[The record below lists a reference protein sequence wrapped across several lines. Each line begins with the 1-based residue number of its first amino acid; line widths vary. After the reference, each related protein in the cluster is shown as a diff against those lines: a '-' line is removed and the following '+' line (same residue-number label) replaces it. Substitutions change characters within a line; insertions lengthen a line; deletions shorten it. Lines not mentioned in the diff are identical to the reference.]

1 MAKLLALAFVPPVLH
16 LLARLKER
24 LAVQSAHLQGTRVRR
39 IQQREVEGN
48 VLALAAMVVEHQV
61 RLLVV
66 VREKVKGFHA
76 RVNASRIAHL
86 FKKLLE
92 HTTLFHSL
100 FPQIAPKILR
110 CSTIFQKKVYSRCR
124 QIATFMG
131 SSECPPHMTSD
142 DAKGIKNE
150 LR

>member
-1 MAKLLALAFVPPVLH
+1 MKCLFDDVERCTQSKCLVWQAVTNTTRSTCKAHNVGIMRVLLPGNEFGAKTCALSTAHGTP
-16 LLARLKER
+16 ARQLS
-24 LAVQSAHLQGTRVRR
+24 LWGSSVSTRA
-39 IQQREVEGN
+39 IS
-48 VLALAAMVVEHQV
+48 
-61 RLLVV
+61 
-66 VREKVKGFHA
+66 HA
-76 RVNASRIAHL
+76 P
-86 FKKLLE
+86 